1 VGGYLSFTPTT
12 LYVETECLPPP
23 SNGEANKVKSF
34 RTSSCPVDSLNLNHL
49 SSPLEGEETGGGV
62 SILHPHHTLRRNRVS
77 ASPLKW
83 GGEQGEILS
92 HQLLPCGLA
101 FSTAS
106 LTGIGQRAHQLALR
120 AKRCSLLVAPAPLI
134 LPRCPRYQRLS
145 KTGDSFPYVFPVK
158 GSNGNEHYYCC
169 ELTCLFTP
177 RNPGILNKCTQPFIG
192 EDMRPSGCRKKP
204 PQINHHHCLYICHSN
219 CEDN

>member
-23 SNGEANKVKSF
+23 SNGEANKVKFF

-49 SSPLEGEETGGGV
+49 SSSCASHFGQRAHLLALRAIQHSLLFVLAPLRGRKQVGGYLSFTPTTLYVETECLPPPSNGEANKVKFFRTSSCPVDSLNLNHLSSSCASHFGQRAHLLALRAIQHSLLFVLAPLRGRKQVGGV

-101 FSTAS
+101 
-106 LTGIGQRAHQLALR
+106 
-120 AKRCSLLVAPAPLI
+120 
-134 LPRCPRYQRLS
+134 
-145 KTGDSFPYVFPVK
+145 
-158 GSNGNEHYYCC
+158 
-169 ELTCLFTP
+169 
-177 RNPGILNKCTQPFIG
+177 
-192 EDMRPSGCRKKP
+192 
-204 PQINHHHCLYICHSN
+204 
-219 CEDN
+219 